1 MSAIVGHPM
10 RVNLAFLRAIILTLV
25 TALIASLGLSACS
38 AFGEK
43 QDVTRN
49 WSATRLYNA
58 AKEKLDEGDFDKAIE
73 YYEKLESRYPFGTLA
88 QQGQLEI
95 AYAYYR
101 HSEPESAIAAAD
113 RFIKLYPDHPSLDY
127 AYYLKGLT
135 NFNRGRTFL
144 DRFVA
149 KDPSERDT
157 ESALEAF
164 RNFEQV
170 VNRFSNSRYASDAEQ
185 RMLFLR
191 DTLAKHEIHVANYYM
206 RRGAY
211 LAGVSRAK
219 YVVENYPT
227 TSAVGDALVLM
238 AKGYKVLGLKALS
251 ENALRVLELNFPDHE
266 GIAEVKN
273 LVLSQASG

>member
-1 MSAIVGHPM
+1 MPL
-10 RVNLAFLRAIILTLV
+10 NLACVR
-25 TALIASLGLSACS
+25 ASLPPLAVVFVASLWLSACS
-38 AFGEK
+38 SFGEK
-43 QDVTRN
+43 EDVTRN
-49 WSATRLYNA
+49 WSANRLYNA

-101 HSEPESAIAAAD
+101 HDEPESAIAAAD
-113 RFIKLYPDHPSLDY
+113 RFMKLYPDHPSLDY

-144 DRFVA
+144 DRFFA

-157 ESALEAF
+157 ESVLEAF
-164 RNFEQV
+164 RSFEQV
-170 VNRFSNSRYASDAEQ
+170 VNRYPQSRYTPDAEQ

-191 DTLAKHEIHVANYYM
+191 DTLAQHEMHVANYYM
-206 RRGAY
+206 RSGAY
-211 LAGVSRAK
+211 LAGVNRAK
-219 YVVENYPT
+219 HVVENYPS

-238 AKGYKVLGLKALS
+238 AKGYKVMGLKDLS
-251 ENALRVLELNFPDHE
+251 ADVLRVLELNFPGHA
-266 GIAEVKN
+266 GIAEVKS
-273 LVLSQASG
+273 LVLSQTGG